1 MEPSR
6 SMVNQSA
13 TRSEASSNWRT
24 KITVSPRRSNNATS
38 QNLGGPLPRDY
49 IQLRNAR
56 LERQDAVAVPA
67 QRLGESIRGEDDPR
81 TLLAVAEGRRL
92 YVGNLPYMAKT
103 DDVKDLF
110 AANEYQM
117 LAIPF
122 TFSVLSF

>member
-1 MEPSR
+1 MDPSH
-6 SMVNQSA
+6 SIANQPA

-24 KITVSPRRSNNATS
+24 KVAVSPRKSNNATN
-38 QNLGGPLPRDY
+38 QALGGPLSRDY
-49 IQLRNAR
+49 IELRNAR
-56 LERQDAVAVPA
+56 LERQHAEAVSE

-81 TLLAVAEGRRL
+81 TFLAIAEGRRL

-117 LAIPF
+117 FAIPF
-122 TFSVLSF
+122 TFSVS